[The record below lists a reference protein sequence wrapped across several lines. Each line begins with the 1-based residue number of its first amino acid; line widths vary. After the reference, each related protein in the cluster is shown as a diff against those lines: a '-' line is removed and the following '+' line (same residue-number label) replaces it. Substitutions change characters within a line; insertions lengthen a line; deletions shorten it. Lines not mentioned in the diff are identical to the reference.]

1 MDCNNCVCAL
11 CCRYAQDN
19 THREK
24 IRSGEVSC
32 CDYYPRPDDSLKT
45 ALKAVSEMNTKGG
58 IPQGLHVLEEC
69 SELIKEFTKKGRGKS
84 NDQDI
89 IAEACDVLASTF
101 VMLEQYGV
109 TEEFVRERILYK
121 YNRALERHRKT
132 GEL

>member
-11 CCRYAQDN
+11 CCRYAQDS

-24 IRSGEVSC
+24 IRSGEANC
-32 CDYYPRPDDSLKT
+32 CDYYPRPDDSLEKT
-45 ALKAVSEMNTKGG
+45 IKAVSQMNTNGG

-69 SELIKEFTKKGRGKS
+69 SELIKEFTKKARGKGS
-84 NDQDI
+84 DKDI

-109 TEEFVRERILYK
+109 TKEFVRERILYK
-121 YNRALERHRKT
+121 YNRALERYRKN